1 MNAFYLGLKF
11 SFSYFT
17 ILPVFF
23 KKEDNLNQ
31 DQVLAFMI
39 FFMPLIGALLTL
51 FSIVLFQ
58 LLEPLS
64 YLGALLS
71 AFLYMAL
78 YGFIHTEAVIDVADA
93 IYASHS
99 GKDPYKIIKEP
110 QVGAMG
116 VLWGV
121 AFLIIK
127 ISAIVFLLLNHLYI
141 EFILVTISSRLNI
154 LSLIYIKTFK
164 SSFITKIKSTFSFS
178 YFISSIFLFTI
189 MGSLL
194 SLYFIPLLVIS
205 MIFSFAINNFI
216 QKKLGFINGDT
227 LGANL
232 ESIEIILF
240 ILIAYIFNS

>member
-39 FFMPLIGALLTL
+39 FFMPLIGALLAL
-51 FSIVLFQ
+51 FSIILFQ

-141 EFILVTISSRLNI
+141 EFIMVVISSRLNI
-154 LSLIYIKTFK
+154 LSLIYTKTFK
-164 SSFITKIKSTFSFS
+164 SSFVTKIKSTFSFLIL
-178 YFISSIFLFTI
+178 YLLFFY
-189 MGSLL
+189 LL
-194 SLYFIPLLVIS
+194 S
-205 MIFSFAINNFI
+205 
-216 QKKLGFINGDT
+216 
-227 LGANL
+227 
-232 ESIEIILF
+232 
-240 ILIAYIFNS
+240 